1 MNYAGVNMITCGSEN
16 CYVIRGRDGD
26 ILIDTGS
33 SRYREEIGVWL
44 DNYNIKLIFLTHGH
58 NDHIGNAAFFAKRF
72 GADIAM
78 SAYDIALARNNKI
91 HKLYRTGARGFVIM
105 AASKMTF
112 LSKSESFETNIFLED
127 GLPIGDICG
136 IEDCTAVRLEGHT
149 KGSFGILH
157 GNDLY
162 VGDAAMNFVSPSFPA
177 ICESPR
183 AARETLNFIRQL
195 MPDRVF
201 FGHGSPVM
209 GGSPEYNKMFDMT
222 IF

>member
-16 CYVIRGRDGD
+16 CYVLRGRDGD

-33 SRYREEIGVWL
+33 ARYREEIGIWL

-78 SAYDIALARNNKI
+78 SAYDAALARNNKI
-91 HKLYRTGARGFVIM
+91 HKLYKTGARGLAIM
-105 AASKMTF
+105 AASRGLF
-112 LSKSESFETNIFLED
+112 LSRSESFETNVFLEN
-127 GLPIGDICG
+127 GMPVGDICG
-136 IEDCTAVRLEGHT
+136 IDDCTAVRLEGHT
-149 KGSFGILH
+149 KGSFGVLH

-162 VGDAAMNFVSPSFPA
+162 LGDAAMNFVTPSFPA
-177 ICESPR
+177 ICESPK
-183 AARETLNFIRQL
+183 AARETLDFIMEL
-195 MPDRVF
+195 KPERVF
-201 FGHGSPVM
+201 FGHGVPIMRDSHL
-209 GGSPEYNKMFDMT
+209 YKKMFAKT